1 MQSNYVYLPISL
13 NSELA
18 AYLLKSSRI
27 QGKSLNF
34 VVTDILQDHLHQN
47 PIGNDFEIAAL
58 NRIKS
63 QNLSLRLE
71 IGKKIAFLRQAH
83 CLSQKD
89 LGYLLGLDRK
99 IISNIECGIRRI
111 DVLELLAISRVFNI
125 DISFLINND

>member
-27 QGKSLNF
+27 QGKSVNF
-34 VVTDILQDHLHQN
+34 VVADILQEYLHQN
-47 PIGNDFEIAAL
+47 PINSNFDIDEKIKT
-58 NRIKS
+58 KS
-63 QNLSLRLE
+63 QDLNLRVE

-83 CLSQKD
+83 YLSQKD

-99 IISNIECGIRRI
+99 IISNMECGNRRI
-111 DVLELLAISRVFNI
+111 DVLELLALCRLFNI
-125 DISFLINND
+125 DISFLINSD